1 MTLFNNG
8 DGDGLRAC
16 PVGLVPLGWPDP
28 TNDLDGFLRQVKGLG
43 YVGIQ
48 FGDPGPEP
56 AAIRERFQV
65 HGLELAEHY
74 FPIRCTVDGPA
85 PDALEEGLAH
95 LEHVLRL
102 GGRMLVAAIDG
113 SPDRDGFA
121 GRAADAPGL
130 APNGWRELFALL
142 DVLATR
148 AADAGVDVTFH
159 PHAGTYVET
168 PDETDRL
175 LEHTDPERVGLC
187 LDTGHWIVGGGDP
200 IAAIGAYGTRLGHLH
215 LKNVDGDILA
225 GLRDGRIGGL
235 TAAVHEVVFGPLDR
249 GVLPLR
255 AFLDQLAESRY
266 RGWLMVEQDSFVG
279 SPVEAAAANRAALA
293 TALDEHSHE

>member
-1 MTLFNNG
+1 MARYDNGNG
-8 DGDGLRAC
+8 DGLHAC
-16 PVGLVPLGWPDP
+16 PVGLVPMGWPDP
-28 TNDLDGFLRQVKGLG
+28 TDDLDGFLRQVEKLG
-43 YVGIQ
+43 YAGIQ

-56 AAIRERFQV
+56 AAIRERFQA
-65 HGLELAEHY
+65 HGVELAERY

-85 PDALEEGLAH
+85 PDALEEGIAH
-95 LEHVLRL
+95 LGHVRDL

-121 GRAADAPGL
+121 GRAVDAPGL
-130 APNGWRELFALL
+130 TSGGWRDLLALL

-148 AADAGVDVTFH
+148 AVDAGVDVTFH

-175 LEHTDPERVGLC
+175 LEYTDPERVGLC

-200 IAAIGAYGTRLGHLH
+200 IAAIGAYGPRLRHLH

-225 GLRDGRIGGL
+225 GLRDGVVGGL
-235 TAAVHEVVFGPLDR
+235 TAAVEQVVFGPLDR
-249 GVLPLR
+249 GVLPLT
-255 AFLDQLAESRY
+255 AFVDHLGASGY

-279 SPVEAAAANRAALA
+279 GHVEAAAGNRAALA